1 MKTQLAV
8 FTFAL
13 IIGLSGITPTVA
25 GSPSTSTHSSASTHS
40 SSQSAPY
47 GRGNEFTRSWDE
59 QRTIRPWN
67 QETTPSRSEG
77 SQSSSARPTIGKSC
91 SLGPRFGF
99 NDASNFPTC

>member
-25 GSPSTSTHSSASTHS
+25 GSPSTSTHSSGSTHS

-47 GRGNEFTRSWDE
+47 GRGNEFTRSWSE
-59 QRTIRPWN
+59 QLPITPWN
-67 QETTPSRSEG
+67 QERTPS
-77 SQSSSARPTIGKSC
+77 QSKFPARTTTGESC
-91 SLGPRFGF
+91 SLSPRFGF
-99 NDASNFPTC
+99 NDDNNFPIC